1 MYVYRIISVLV
12 AWCTLLQATQAAPT
26 PEDNNIRDKRN
37 TNKLITGTTS
47 ALLYLSKYG
56 YLDPSATN
64 PKSGALLSED
74 AVRGSIM
81 EFQAFAN
88 LNQTGDLDDETIKM
102 MNTPRCGVKDKVGY
116 GVAARKKRYAL
127 QGSRWKVRHLTYQ
140 ITKYPRAS
148 LNRGDVDRDIKQAFQ
163 VWEEVTDLT
172 FSPATSASTK
182 VHIEIRFEKG
192 EHGDGDPFDGIG
204 GTLAHAYFPI
214 YGGDA
219 HFDDS
224 EKWTIDSYRGTNLFQ
239 VAAHELG
246 HSLGLSHSDERN
258 ALMAAFYR
266 GYIPSFNLHKDDIQA
281 IQALYG
287 ENKKVK
293 PAPPTN
299 TGGSGSSGGG
309 SGGARPPRTD
319 ELCQDSALDSIVTL
333 YNNATYVFKGSKY
346 WKLSDDGVY
355 EGYPKTIS
363 TNWGGLPSNIDA
375 AFTWNNGKTYFFK
388 GSQYYRFSNGK
399 MDSGYPKDISKG
411 FAGIPNNVDAAFVW
425 SGNGKIYFTKG
436 SEYWRFDPE
445 ARPPVMRSY
454 PKDISN
460 WVGLPGN
467 LDDALHY
474 SNGYTYFFK
483 GGSYYRFNDRAFRVD
498 SADPAFPRP
507 TGYWWFGCSGSSQ
520 LQDATPS
527 NDNFPNIFLDS
538 QSDFDAENELNGKT
552 LGFQRSGGKNGSG
565 AIIPT
570 GQIVAILL
578 APLLAL
584 LVQK

>member
-1 MYVYRIISVLV
+1 MYVSGRIIPVLV
-12 AWCTLLQATQAAPT
+12 AWMCALSCSEAAPAST
-26 PEDNNIRDKRN
+26 ENNNREKRN
-37 TNKLITGTTS
+37 THNKLISGTTS

-74 AVRGSIM
+74 AVRNSIR

-116 GVAARKKRYAL
+116 GSVARRKRYAL

-140 ITKYPRAS
+140 ITQYPRAS
-148 LNRGDVDRDIKQAFQ
+148 LDKTAVDRDISQAFK

-172 FSPATSASTK
+172 FSPATSSSAK

-266 GYIPSFNLHKDDIQA
+266 GYIPSFSLHKDDIQA

-287 ENKKVK
+287 ENKGGK
-293 PAPPTN
+293 PPPSIPST
-299 TGGSGSSGGG
+299 GGG
-309 SGGARPPRTD
+309 SIPPKATG
-319 ELCQDSALDSIVTL
+319 LCQDSKLDAIVTL
-333 YNNATYVFKGSKY
+333 FNNATYVFKGSKY
-346 WKLSDDGVY
+346 WKLNNDGVHD
-355 EGYPKTIS
+355 GYPKSIS
-363 TNWGGLPSNIDA
+363 TNWDGLPSNIDA
-375 AFTWNNGKTYFFK
+375 AFTWSNGKTYFFK
-388 GSQYYRFSNGK
+388 GSTYYRFSNGK
-399 MDSGYPKDISKG
+399 MDNDYPKSISKG
-411 FAGIPNNVDAAFVW
+411 FAGIPNNIDAAYVW

-436 SEYWRFDPE
+436 SQYWRFDPE

-460 WVGLPGN
+460 WVGLPAN

-483 GGSYYRFNDRAFRVD
+483 GGQYYRFNDRAFRVD
-498 SADPAFPRP
+498 SADPPFPRP
-507 TGYWWFGCSGSSQ
+507 TGYWWFGCPDSSQIQEGSSHSDN
-520 LQDATPS
+520 LPS
-527 NDNFPNIFLDS
+527 DFS
-538 QSDFDAENELNGKT
+538 HYQSDF
-552 LGFQRSGGKNGSG
+552 
-565 AIIPT
+565 
-570 GQIVAILL
+570 V
-578 APLLAL
+578 PLIFS
-584 LVQK
+584 